1 MGGMKSERYTILNM
15 KITVIFDN
23 NSYKAELETAWGFS
37 CFIEGAEKTILFD
50 TGNNPF
56 LLLRNM
62 NRLKINPGAID
73 LIFLSHMHW
82 DHTGGLH
89 GILENNAA
97 VTVFLLESFSKR
109 YKDDIKKFGTKIVKA
124 GKPVRICKD
133 VFSTGE
139 LGKSIKEQSLIV
151 HTNRGSVVI
160 TGCAHPGILTIIK
173 KAKDIIKD
181 EILLVIGGF
190 HLGAESKTKMEK
202 IISNIRKLGVRYVGP
217 CHCTGEDATQL
228 FQRVFGENFIHAGAG
243 KVININ
249 DLK

>member
-1 MGGMKSERYTILNM
+1 MHAILNI
-15 KITVIFDN
+15 KITVLYDN
-23 NSYKAELETAWGFS
+23 NSYKAGLDASWGFS
-37 CFIEGAEKTILFD
+37 CFIEGTEKTFLFD

-56 LLLRNM
+56 LLLRNIKC
-62 NRLKINPGAID
+62 LKINPRDID
-73 LIFLSHMHW
+73 LILLSHMHW
-82 DHTGGLH
+82 DHTGGLY
-89 GILENNAA
+89 GILENNPA

-109 YKDDIKKFGTKIVKA
+109 YKEDIKKFGTKIVESQ
-124 GKPVRICKD
+124 KPVRICKN

-160 TGCAHPGILTIIK
+160 TGCAHPGIVTIIK

-190 HLGAESKTKMEK
+190 HLETESKTKMEK
-202 IISNIRKLGVRYVGP
+202 IISNIRKLGVRYIVP
-217 CHCTGEDATQL
+217 CHCTGENAKEL
-228 FQRVFGENFIHAGAG
+228 FQREYGKHFIHAGAG

-249 DLK
+249 DLQ

>member
-1 MGGMKSERYTILNM
+1 MGCMKSERYAILNM
-15 KITVIFDN
+15 KITVIYDN
-23 NSYKAELETAWGFS
+23 NRYKAGLETAWGFS

-50 TGNNPF
+50 TGSNPF

-62 NRLKINPGAID
+62 KCLRIDPGNID

-82 DHTGGLH
+82 DHTGGLY
-89 GILENNAA
+89 GILENNPA

-109 YKDDIKKFGTKIVKA
+109 YKEDIKKFRTKIVESQ
-124 GKPVRICKD
+124 KPVRICKD

-151 HTNRGSVVI
+151 RTNRGSVVI
-160 TGCAHPGILTIIK
+160 TGCAHPGIVTIIK
-173 KAKDIIKD
+173 KAKEIIKD
-181 EILLVIGGF
+181 EIVLVIGGF
-190 HLGAESKTKMEK
+190 HLEAENENKMEK
-202 IISNIRKLGVRYVGP
+202 IIPNLKKLGVRYVGP
-217 CHCTGEDATQL
+217 CHCTGEKAKKM
-228 FQRVFGENFIHAGAG
+228 FQRVYGENFIHAGAE

>member
-1 MGGMKSERYTILNM
+1 MKSERYSILNM
-15 KITVIFDN
+15 KITVIYDN
-23 NSYKAELETAWGFS
+23 NSYKAGLDAAWGFS
-37 CFIEGAEKTILFD
+37 CFIEGMEKTILFD

-56 LLLRNM
+56 LLMRNIKCLR
-62 NRLKINPGAID
+62 IDPGDID

-82 DHTGGLH
+82 DHMGGLY
-89 GILENNAA
+89 GIVENKKA
-97 VTVFLLESFSKR
+97 VTVFLSKSYSKR
-109 YKDDIKKFGTKIVKA
+109 FKEDIKKQGAKIVDVQA
-124 GKPVRICKD
+124 PVRICKD

-151 HTNRGSVVI
+151 QTNRGSVVI
-160 TGCAHPGILTIIK
+160 TGCAHPGIVTIIK

-181 EILLVIGGF
+181 EIVLLIGGF
-190 HLGAESKTKMEK
+190 HLGSENKTKMEK

-217 CHCTGEDATQL
+217 CHCTGENAKEL
-228 FQRVFGENFIHAGAG
+228 FQREYGKHFIHAGAG

>member
-1 MGGMKSERYTILNM
+1 MGGMKSERYAILNM
-15 KITVIFDN
+15 KITVIYDN
-23 NSYKAELETAWGFS
+23 NSYKAGLDASWGFS
-37 CFIEGAEKTILFD
+37 CFIEGTEKTILFD
-50 TGNNPF
+50 TGSNPF
-56 LLLRNM
+56 LLLRNIKC
-62 NRLKINPGAID
+62 LKIDPGDID

-82 DHTGGLH
+82 DHIGGLY
-89 GILENNAA
+89 GIIENNPA

-109 YKDDIKKFGTKIVKA
+109 YKDDIKKFGTKIFEA

-160 TGCAHPGILTIIK
+160 TGCAHPGIVTIIK

-190 HLGAESKTKMEK
+190 HLGAETKMEK
-202 IISNIRKLGVRYVGP
+202 IVSNIRKLGVRYVGP
-217 CHCTGEDATQL
+217 CHCTGDNAKQL
-228 FQRVFGENFIHAGAG
+228 FQRVYGENSIHVGAG

>member
-1 MGGMKSERYTILNM
+1 
-15 KITVIFDN
+15 
-23 NSYKAELETAWGFS
+23 
-37 CFIEGAEKTILFD
+37 
-50 TGNNPF
+50 
-56 LLLRNM
+56 
-62 NRLKINPGAID
+62 
-73 LIFLSHMHW
+73 MHW

-89 GILENNAA
+89 GILENNPA

-109 YKDDIKKFGTKIVKA
+109 YKDDIKKFGTKIVEA
-124 GKPVRICKD
+124 GKPVKICKD

-139 LGKSIKEQSLIV
+139 LGTSIKEQSLIV

-160 TGCAHPGILTIIK
+160 TGCAHPGIVTIIK

-190 HLGAESKTKMEK
+190 HLEAESKTKMEK

-217 CHCTGEDATQL
+217 CHCTGENAKQL
-228 FQRVFGENFIHAGAG
+228 FQREYGENFIHAGAG

>member
-1 MGGMKSERYTILNM
+1 MNM
-15 KITVIFDN
+15 KITVIYDN
-23 NSYKAELETAWGFS
+23 NSYKAGLETAWGFS
-37 CFIEGAEKTILFD
+37 CFIEGTEKTILFD

-56 LLLRNM
+56 LLLRNI
-62 NRLKINPGAID
+62 NRLKINPGDID

-82 DHTGGLH
+82 DHMGGLY
-89 GILENNAA
+89 GIVENNKS
-97 VTVFLLESFSKR
+97 VTVFLYKSYSKR
-109 YKDDIKKFGTKIVKA
+109 FKEDIKKQGAQIVDVQ
-124 GKPVRICKD
+124 GPVKICKD

-160 TGCAHPGILTIIK
+160 TGCAHPGIVTIIK

-190 HLGAESKTKMEK
+190 HLGAESKAKTEK
-202 IISNIRKLGVRYVGP
+202 IVSNIRKLGVRYVAP
-217 CHCTGEDATQL
+217 CHCTGENAKEL
-228 FQRVFGENFIHAGAG
+228 FQGEYGKNFIHAGAG